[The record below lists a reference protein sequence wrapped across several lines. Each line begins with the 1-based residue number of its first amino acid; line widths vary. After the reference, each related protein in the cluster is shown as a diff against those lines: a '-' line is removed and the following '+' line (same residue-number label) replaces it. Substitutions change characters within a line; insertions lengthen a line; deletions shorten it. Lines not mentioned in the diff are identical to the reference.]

1 MSSIQ
6 FDSIARHI
14 PPRVI
19 TNDDMAKIV
28 ETSDEWIS
36 SRTGIRRRHF
46 AEEGTTSVDQAFDA
60 ASKAMEQAGSD
71 GSDICAVVYAT
82 FAPDMR
88 SPACASTLLGRLGI
102 TQDAISFD
110 LNAGCTGFMFAL
122 HVANGL
128 LLQHP
133 GKRVLLVASELISK
147 VMDFTRRETC
157 VLFGDGAAAAV
168 LSLREDGQDF
178 FIGGTQPDDTAIT
191 VPAFTP
197 EGGAP
202 GIGMEGQKVF
212 KFACGVIEENI
223 NKLVDIS
230 GLSLDEIDHVV
241 CHQANA
247 RIINHTIKHLKADPA
262 KFFMNIE
269 EFGNTSAASI
279 PIALAQ
285 MSEEGLLKRG
295 DKVML
300 VGFGAG
306 LVHGGMLFTW

>member
-1 MSSIQ
+1 MKILGTGS
-6 FDSIARHI
+6 ALPKHT
-14 PPRVI
+14 V
-19 TNDDMAKIV
+19 TNDMLSEYVD
-28 ETSDEWIS
+28 TSDEWITT
-36 SRTGIRRRHF
+36 RTGIKSRQIITNERFEDIAALAGQRAIEAAGLVPEDIDF
-46 AEEGTTSVDQAFDA
+46 IICSNVVNCYVTPSLASLVQGILGIKGPNCPTMDINSACAGFVYGLDICDAFLQTGRANRILYICAEEVTRMVDW
-60 ASKAMEQAGSD
+60 
-71 GSDICAVVYAT
+71 
-82 FAPDMR
+82 
-88 SPACASTLLGRLGI
+88 
-102 TQDAISFD
+102 TQ
-110 LNAGCTGFMFAL
+110 
-122 HVANGL
+122 
-128 LLQHP
+128 
-133 GKRVLLVASELISK
+133 
-147 VMDFTRRETC
+147 RETC